1 MTRPTTILAGT
12 AAALFAGMA
21 VVPSAAV
28 AQAGQRQITI
38 FGNDPC
44 PRESIC
50 IRAPESQRYR
60 LPKNQQLQGTRQERQ
75 SWAQKSKQL
84 MTAGNTGTGQ
94 CSPVGPGGHT
104 GCLTREI
111 NQARQD
117 AAEQQEQNTAPER

>member
-1 MTRPTTILAGT
+1 MIRLTTKLIMATAMLVGT
-12 AAALFAGMA
+12 GGLVSGRAD
-21 VVPSAAV
+21 
-28 AQAGQRQITI
+28 AQAGTRRLVI

-44 PRESIC
+44 PRDAIC
-50 IRAPESQRYR
+50 ITKPEKDRYR
-60 LPKNQQLQGTRQERQ
+60 LPKDQQLQGTRQERQ